1 MAGGTSAGTGALAR
15 LKRDGIDFVRCQ
27 FIDLIGIARNRLVPV
42 SQMGKALERGVAFG
56 AFGATLDIDDIPSDP
71 ALGSHSGDM
80 WAVPDPT
87 SYVPVPWL
95 QATGHMFCDLVSN
108 DGSPYPSD
116 PRSRLAQLT
125 RDFTREIGAPEFAF
139 ETEGY
144 LLVRNAA
151 GHYEPAYRG
160 HGWGAELLDL
170 HQPFIDELTAALTR
184 MALPVE
190 RLQVEG
196 GYSQFEAALHHAAPI
211 NAAQDHF
218 RFKQAFRAIAR
229 RHGLVGTFMPKPLPD
244 RDGSGLH
251 IHMSARRGAKD
262 ALFNRDEL
270 SAVGRHFVA
279 GMIAHAGALVAIG
292 CPSINSYKRMQ
303 PGFWAPTHAI
313 WGRDNRSALVRV
325 LASGRHGRRIEFR
338 AADGTC
344 NPFLVAAALL
354 AAGLDGV
361 RRKLDPGEPFNEDVA
376 RWDAAGLATRRVR
389 RTPWSLDRALE
400 ALEEDEAFADI
411 LGREL
416 VEAFLFVKRSEQ
428 AKFSAYV
435 SDWEYRY
442 YAEQH

>member
-1 MAGGTSAGTGALAR
+1 MSDSACSRFTPSSAAR
-15 LKRDGIDFVRCQ
+15 YSF
-27 FIDLIGIARNRLVPV
+27 
-42 SQMGKALERGVAFG
+42 
-56 AFGATLDIDDIPSDP
+56 
-71 ALGSHSGDM
+71 
-80 WAVPDPT
+80 
-87 SYVPVPWL
+87 
-95 QATGHMFCDLVSN
+95 
-108 DGSPYPSD
+108 PYPSD

-270 SAVGRHFVA
+270 SAVGRHFVG
-279 GMIAHAGALVAIG
+279 GMIEHAGALVAIG

>member
-80 WAVPDPT
+80 WAVPDPA
-87 SYVPVPWL
+87 SLVPVPWL
-95 QATGHMFCDLVSN
+95 EATGHMFCDLVSN